1 MQEDLKNA
9 KIALKEEMKQE
20 FLNMLAQ
27 HKSGTMNQVIFQNNF
42 FILHPFNKLMIIMPN
57 LLPQYLYV

>member
-1 MQEDLKNA
+1 
-9 KIALKEEMKQE
+9 MKQE